1 MFDID
6 EEIDDCS
13 NYSLHVDSVKGIV
26 DSSLT
31 FMEISIA
38 HD

>member
-1 MFDID
+1 MLDVDGVID
-6 EEIDDCS
+6 ECS
-13 NYSLHVDSVKGIV
+13 EYSFHVDSVKSIV

-31 FMEISIA
+31 FMEILIV